1 MGRTRR
7 NRADEEL
14 RAEYEKAAKDAQRN
28 QTMED
33 IMEATPQA
41 TQRKITLASLD
52 LVHAHRPDFQV
63 FNELMVQYLLPNS
76 EEKQRVVPDNM
87 VVLHSKDLG
96 PLLSFDVPLLSL
108 VPFWVMEYVSKS
120 SGPKD
125 ETVSFRK
132 YELELKVP
140 YYLITYPEHDELT
153 LFRLNKRRKRYDTV
167 LPNAEGRSA
176 LPEVDIEVGLL
187 DGWARFWH
195 KGRMLPLPAE
205 LDQELSEVRL
215 ELDLER
221 QRADGEKR
229 RADSENRRADN
240 EKRRAN
246 DEKTRADNA
255 LSQAERERQNVVTER
270 QRADD
275 EKQRAER
282 LAARL
287 RAMGI
292 DPEE

>member
-7 NRADEEL
+7 NRADEKL
-14 RAEYEKAAKDAQRN
+14 RAEYEKAAKDALRN

-63 FNELMVQYLLPNS
+63 FNELLVQYPHPEDTKKRES
-76 EEKQRVVPDNM
+76 VVPDNM
-87 VVLHSKDLG
+87 VVLHDKDLG
-96 PLLSFDVPLLSL
+96 PLLSFNVPLLSL

-120 SGPKD
+120 SERKD
-125 ETVSFRK
+125 QTVSFRK

-140 YYLITYPEHDELT
+140 YYLIFYPENDELT
-153 LFRLNKRRKRYDTV
+153 LFHLNKRRKRYDTV
-167 LPNAEGRSA
+167 LPNDEGRSA
-176 LPEVDIEVGLL
+176 LSEVDIEVGLV
-187 DGWARFWH
+187 DGWARFWY

-205 LDQELSEVRL
+205 LDRELSEVRL

-221 QRADGEKR
+221 RRADG
-229 RADSENRRADN
+229 ENRRADN
-240 EKRRAN
+240 EK
-246 DEKTRADNA
+246 TRADDA
-255 LSQAERERQNVVTER
+255 VSQAERERQNAVTER
-270 QRADD
+270 QRADT
-275 EKQRAER
+275 EQHRAER

>member
-7 NRADEEL
+7 NRADETL
-14 RAEYEKAAKDAQRN
+14 RAEYEEAAREALRN

-52 LVHAHRPDFQV
+52 LVHAQRPDFQV
-63 FNELMVQYLLPNS
+63 FNELGVDYPHPDTRKM
-76 EEKQRVVPDNM
+76 QRVVPDNM

-96 PLLSFDVPLLSL
+96 PLAMFDVTVLGL

-120 SGPKD
+120 SERKD
-125 ETVSFRK
+125 QQESFLK
-132 YELELKVP
+132 YQLGLKVP

-153 LFRLNKRRKRYDTV
+153 LFRLNKRQKRYVTV
-167 LPNAEGRSA
+167 FPNAVGRSA
-176 LPEVDIEVGLL
+176 LPELEIEVGMV
-187 DGWARFWH
+187 DGWARFWY
-195 KGRMLPLPAE
+195 KGRLLPLPAE

-215 ELDLER
+215 ELELER
-221 QRADGEKR
+221 RRADGEKR
-229 RADSENRRADN
+229 RADEAVS
-240 EKRRAN
+240 
-246 DEKTRADNA
+246 
-255 LSQAERERQNVVTER
+255 
-270 QRADD
+270 
-275 EKQRAER
+275 RAER

-287 RAMGI
+287 RAMGL

>member
-7 NRADEEL
+7 NRADEKL
-14 RAEYEKAAKDAQRN
+14 RAEYEEAAKDALRN

-33 IMEATPQA
+33 VMEATPQA

-63 FNELMVQYLLPNS
+63 FNELLVQYPHPEDTQKRES
-76 EEKQRVVPDNM
+76 VVPDNM

-96 PLLSFDVPLLSL
+96 PLLSFNVPALAM
-108 VPFWVMEYVSKS
+108 VPFWVLEYVSKS
-120 SGPKD
+120 SEPKD
-125 ETVSFRK
+125 ENVSFRK

-140 YYLITYPEHDELT
+140 YYLIFYPGNDELT
-153 LFRLNKRRKRYDTV
+153 LYRQNKRRSRYDTV

-176 LPEVDIEVGLL
+176 LPEVDIEVGLV
-187 DGWARFWH
+187 DGWARFWY

-215 ELDLER
+215 ELELER
-221 QRADGEKR
+221 RRADGEKR
-229 RADSENRRADN
+229 RADD
-240 EKRRAN
+240 EKRRA
-246 DEKTRADNA
+246 DDQKR
-255 LSQAERERQNVVTER
+255 
-270 QRADD
+270 RADD

-292 DPEE
+292 DPQE

>member
-14 RAEYEKAAKDAQRN
+14 RAEYEKAAKDALRN

-87 VVLHSKDLG
+87 VVLHDKDLG

-176 LPEVDIEVGLL
+176 LPEVDIEVGLV
-187 DGWARFWH
+187 DGWARFWY

-215 ELDLER
+215 ELELER
-221 QRADGEKR
+221 RRADGEKR
-229 RADSENRRADN
+229 RAD
-240 EKRRAN
+240 
-246 DEKTRADNA
+246 DEKT
-255 LSQAERERQNVVTER
+255 
-270 QRADD
+270 RADD

-287 RAMGI
+287 RAMGL